1 MRSPANPFTDPGQVR
16 ESLYVSA
23 GRLARRTSALHRA
36 RARGRHAAEV
46 IAELAAGAAVT
57 SAPVIADIGC
67 GRGTTTC
74 LLAERLPQA
83 RIIAIDLSAAR
94 WKALGLDGFSDPLK
108 LSCSDH
114 NGHGRISVQTW
125 DGTKWLRISDPEPP
139 MVAVTQPLVDA
150 AAKDYVEK
158 NTGWPKR
165 TEACD
170 KSS

>member
-1 MRSPANPFTDPGQVR
+1 MVTGEDVR
-16 ESLYVSA
+16 
-23 GRLARRTSALHRA
+23 
-36 RARGRHAAEV
+36 RGFE
-46 IAELAAGAAVT
+46 
-57 SAPVIADIGC
+57 
-67 GRGTTTC
+67 
-74 LLAERLPQA
+74 
-83 RIIAIDLSAAR
+83 AIDLSAAR